1 MGFVLIDVDK
11 IVYIYMYMYIV
22 CMRDEATE
30 ITKLPLKA
38 FLAITPDY
46 LTTF

>member
-11 IVYIYMYMYIV
+11 IVYIYMYIV